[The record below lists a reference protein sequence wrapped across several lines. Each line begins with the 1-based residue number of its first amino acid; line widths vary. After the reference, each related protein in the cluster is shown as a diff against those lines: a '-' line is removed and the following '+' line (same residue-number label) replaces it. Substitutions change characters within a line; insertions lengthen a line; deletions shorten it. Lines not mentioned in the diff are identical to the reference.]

1 MLSIPSPCPLSPQ
14 TLSHSPSHPASGLP
28 FHSCKTRPYKDDDAP
43 PKHLYLP
50 IRWLDPPLSFQIL
63 AAIFLIAVTMI
74 VWKGGN
80 ANVVAGQGAAARPG
94 QRGGYSSIN

>member
-1 MLSIPSPCPLSPQ
+1 MSSILKPCPFGPQ
-14 TLSHSPSHPASGLP
+14 TLSTPPLTCTLS
-28 FHSCKTRPYKDDDAP
+28 FRSCKTRPYKDDDAP

-63 AAIFLIAVTMI
+63 AALFLIAVTMI

-80 ANVVAGQGAAARPG
+80 ANVAAGQGATAGRPG
-94 QRGGYSSIN
+94 HRSGYSSIN